1 MDMTTS
7 FQKKQR
13 LTAVIIQLT
22 INDASDLFDEENREY
37 FNSWGVTDN
46 YNADNAICLTLGED
60 IEIK

>member
-1 MDMTTS
+1 MFLQMT
-7 FQKKQR
+7 R
-13 LTAVIIQLT
+13 VLVITQSYT
-22 INDASDLFDEENREY
+22 KEENREY